1 MIIMTPNSIT
11 LLIMLIYHISKHLVS
26 LLVCIKLRLEIT
38 GGIKAVFLGKPK
50 VMEKRPQDVVAIAIV
65 ILMNNLFIEENR
77 DTPLQSECNLRT
89 V

>member
-1 MIIMTPNSIT
+1 MIIVAPNNIT